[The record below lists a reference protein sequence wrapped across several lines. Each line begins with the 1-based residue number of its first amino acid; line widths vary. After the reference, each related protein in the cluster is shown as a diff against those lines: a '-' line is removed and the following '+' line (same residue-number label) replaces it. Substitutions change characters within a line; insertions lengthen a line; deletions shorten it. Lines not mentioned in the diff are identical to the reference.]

1 MLYSTRKQYRH
12 SSLDCECGIFEVDQS
27 TEKYCL
33 LRQSSFYETY
43 SLEQIC
49 SFDPD
54 YIIELIYNKSI
65 IVGPDFL
72 DICGEDFKST
82 PEFLRLE
89 KAVNWQVD
97 YLEGFQKDEEDQ
109 QRQRFELQQEEDDI
123 RQSYEDAFEED
134 PDAEWNVE

>member
-1 MLYSTRKQYRH
+1 M
-12 SSLDCECGIFEVDQS
+12 
-27 TEKYCL
+27 
-33 LRQSSFYETY
+33 
-43 SLEQIC
+43 
-49 SFDPD
+49 
-54 YIIELIYNKSI
+54 
-65 IVGPDFL
+65 